1 MLGGGGTLN
10 EIVHGLTLAS
20 EAHTEAPAPPVGQR
34 PLWWRPKPQPMTIP
48 VGIIPEGRQ
57 VRGAL
62 RLCWATTPFTQS
74 LECMQNVLYAG
85 LDNKTSVDPGSGD
98 VEAIRAMLRIVKMRP
113 LAVPLLQCQADDGQ
127 VCSAHSTA

>member
-57 VRGAL
+57 VRGG
-62 RLCWATTPFTQS
+62 TPF
-74 LECMQNVLYAG
+74 VLGHRTVY
-85 LDNKTSVDPGSGD
+85 T
-98 VEAIRAMLRIVKMRP
+98 
-113 LAVPLLQCQADDGQ
+113 VP
-127 VCSAHSTA
+127 